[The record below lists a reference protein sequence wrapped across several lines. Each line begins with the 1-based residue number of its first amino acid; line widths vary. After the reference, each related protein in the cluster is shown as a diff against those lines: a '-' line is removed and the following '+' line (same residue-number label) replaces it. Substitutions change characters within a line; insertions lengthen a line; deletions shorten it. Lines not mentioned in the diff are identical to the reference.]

1 MRSDTLHAIGFF
13 DVTALDRRVM
23 TLIHHRP
30 VNAASRRPAIV
41 AAVLLGVAT
50 SASPISPRLE
60 RSAHAIFAP
69 QTQQSSGPVKLSPE
83 DAAAKL
89 ISRPAPVYPP
99 EARDKGI
106 QGAVVLHAII
116 AKDGTIKQ
124 LAVISGPKELQA
136 SAIDAVKQWRYVPY
150 LVDGDVVEVETDI
163 TVNYTLSN

>member
-1 MRSDTLHAIGFF
+1 MRLSPNRSTNAPVRRIAIAAILFGLA
-13 DVTALDRRVM
+13 TSAS
-23 TLIHHRP
+23 
-30 VNAASRRPAIV
+30 AASRRPA
-41 AAVLLGVAT
+41 T
-50 SASPISPRLE
+50 PTR
-60 RSAHAIFAP
+60 AILAP
-69 QTQQSSGPVKLSPE
+69 QTQESSGPVKLSPD
-83 DAAAKL
+83 DAAANL

-99 EARDKGI
+99 EAREKGI

-116 AKDGTIKQ
+116 AKDGTLKQ